1 MFLRLCEIYK
11 VKDINKEFES
21 IKEKPLA
28 QKAEVSKEELV
39 KLLSYYLIRAAY
51 IESGGDLTDEQ
62 LKITIAII
70 NFIDVMF
77 R

>member
-39 KLLSYYLIRAAY
+39 KLLSDYLIRAAY